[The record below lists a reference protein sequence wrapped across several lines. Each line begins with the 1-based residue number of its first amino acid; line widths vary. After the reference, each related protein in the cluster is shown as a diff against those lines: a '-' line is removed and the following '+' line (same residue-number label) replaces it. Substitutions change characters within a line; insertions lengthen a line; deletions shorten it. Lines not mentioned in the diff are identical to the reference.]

1 MNAPR
6 RLTGVSSTGE
16 PSTLVGF
23 VGIVI
28 AIGLAVIVQ
37 SVYQLGGVANP
48 LGWLALGSLAIVAAS
63 FALKLP
69 GVPVYLSIS
78 DVFFITSALLFGPA
92 PATVTIAID
101 SLVVSLRRRNSL
113 RQLLF
118 NTTSPTIALW
128 SAAHVYSLLTHQ
140 NTVAPDAQ
148 AADAT
153 MILALASLAT
163 VYFLLNSGLL
173 ATAVALSKG
182 ISVVRVWREH
192 FATISLNY
200 FAAAS
205 GAFFLTVLVR
215 YLGLPAVAAVL
226 PLILVCHVAMR
237 SSLGRIEDAERHVAR
252 VNQLYL
258 STVSA
263 LSTAIEA
270 KDGVTSDH
278 IHRVQAY
285 AMGLARALEVTDQPT
300 LHAIE
305 AAALLHDT
313 GKLGIPEH
321 ILNKPGKL
329 TPTEFETMKSH
340 VTLGA
345 DILSAI
351 DFPYPVVPIV
361 RAHHENWDGTG
372 YPEGL
377 SGEDIPIGARILSVV
392 DCFDAL
398 VSDRP
403 YRPAMSAAAAVE
415 IIKER
420 RGSMYDPLVVDAF
433 LRVYQD
439 IPIPTPQLQMQAAIR
454 SFRQGVTKPSYQQP
468 PTAASLRP
476 TASAVS
482 DDLLGFVSLAR
493 LASGSPAVR
502 DVGAFA
508 WSQLRHLAPG
518 ATLALFTVD
527 ESRTVVVSRYIA
539 GATAD
544 RVPAM
549 TIPVGERITG
559 WVAANSRPMADANAA
574 LDVGTGFED
583 ALRFALSMPLV
594 ADGSVVGVLTLYARE
609 PFGDQLSLTVEM
621 IGPHLAKA
629 VTSAMA
635 AEATDVTAA
644 ETVSRS
650 AKRRGLSL
658 VAKN

>member
-1 MNAPR
+1 MTSPKRPR
-6 RLTGVSSTGE
+6 RDDRRAPDADRLRRRSHRDWAV
-16 PSTLVGF
+16 
-23 VGIVI
+23 VI
-28 AIGLAVIVQ
+28 GR
-37 SVYQLGGVANP
+37 SVYQLGDVANP
-48 LGWLALGSLAIVAAS
+48 LGWFALGSLAIVAAS
-63 FALKLP
+63 FALKIP

-78 DVFFITSALLFGPA
+78 DAFFITSALLFGPA

-101 SLVVSLRRRNSL
+101 SFVVSLRRRNSV

-118 NTTSPTIALW
+118 NTTSPAIALW
-128 SAAHVYSLLTHQ
+128 SGAQVYSLLSHQ
-140 NTVAPDAQ
+140 NAAPGVLAP
-148 AADAT
+148 DAT
-153 MILALASLAT
+153 MIVALAGLAT

-182 ISVVRVWREH
+182 VSAFAIWREH
-192 FATISLNY
+192 FAIISLNY

-205 GAFFLTVLVR
+205 AAFFLIVLVR
-215 YLGLPAVAAVL
+215 YLGAPAVAAVL
-226 PLILVCHVAMR
+226 PLILVCYLAMR
-237 SSLGRIEDAERHVAR
+237 SSLGRVDDAQRHLAR

-285 AMGLARALEVTDQPT
+285 AMGLARGLNVTDPAT
-300 LHAIE
+300 LQAIE

-321 ILNKPGKL
+321 ILNKPGRL
-329 TPTEFETMKSH
+329 TPAEFDTMKSH

-372 YPEGL
+372 YPAGL
-377 SGEDIPIGARILSVV
+377 RGEDIPIGARILSVV

-415 IIKER
+415 IIRER
-420 RGSMYDPLVVDAF
+420 RGTMYDPLVVDTF
-433 LRVYQD
+433 LRIYQD
-439 IPIPTPQLQMQAAIR
+439 IPIPTPQPQMQAAMR
-454 SFRQGVTKPSYQQP
+454 SLRQGVTKPSHEQP
-468 PTAASLRP
+468 AASALLRP
-476 TASAVS
+476 MAGAVS

-502 DVGAFA
+502 DIGAFA
-508 WSQLRHLAPG
+508 WSQLRHVAPG

-527 ESRTVVVSRYIA
+527 ESRTSVVSRYIA
-539 GATAD
+539 GAAAD

-549 TIPVGERITG
+549 TIRVGERITG

-574 LDVGTGFED
+574 LDLGTGFED

-594 ADGSVVGVLTLYARE
+594 AERDVVGVLTLYSPE
-609 PFGDQLSLTVEM
+609 PFGDQLALTW
-621 IGPHLAKA
+621 K
-629 VTSAMA
+629 
-635 AEATDVTAA
+635 
-644 ETVSRS
+644 
-650 AKRRGLSL
+650 
-658 VAKN
+658 